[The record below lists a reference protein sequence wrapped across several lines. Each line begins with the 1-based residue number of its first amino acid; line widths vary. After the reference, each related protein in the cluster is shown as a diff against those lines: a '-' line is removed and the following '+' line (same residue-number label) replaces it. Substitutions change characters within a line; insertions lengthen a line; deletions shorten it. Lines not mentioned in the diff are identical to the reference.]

1 MNKSIHRIRRILRGA
16 LVLITILVAL
26 PGSLA
31 WAEKPDWAGGKGRE
45 GRENRDQRDGRED
58 RDDRD
63 RRSGRDHREDRSDRD
78 RRSDSGLTVSIGFS
92 AAERGAIEAFYREQ
106 VREGKCP
113 PGLAKKNNGCLP
125 PGQAKA
131 WRKGQPLPSG
141 VVPRDLS
148 PELRIRLPLPPV
160 NHRYVEL
167 AGDILLV
174 AVGTAIV
181 VDAVENILR

>member
-1 MNKSIHRIRRILRGA
+1 MNKTWMRLRRVWRRL
-16 LVLITILVAL
+16 LVLLVVLVAL
-26 PGSLA
+26 PGTSA

-45 GRENRDQRDGRED
+45 NRED
-58 RDDRD
+58 RDNRDDRGNRSGKSDKGERGDKAD
-63 RRSGRDHREDRSDRD
+63 RRDSS
-78 RRSDSGLTVSIGFS
+78 SSSGLNIVIGFTAS
-92 AAERGAIEAFYREQ
+92 DRGAIEAYYRDQ
-106 VREGKCP
+106 ARAGQCP
-113 PGLAKKNNGCLP
+113 PGLAKKNNGCQP

-131 WRKGQPLPSG
+131 WRKGQALAAGLP
-141 VVPRDLS
+141 VRDLS

>member
-1 MNKSIHRIRRILRGA
+1 MNKTWMRVRRVWRRL
-16 LVLITILVAL
+16 LVLAVVLVAL
-26 PGSLA
+26 PGASA

-45 GRENRDQRDGRED
+45 NRED
-58 RDDRD
+58 RDNRDERGNRSGKPDKGDKAD
-63 RRSGRDHREDRSDRD
+63 RRDGPSS
-78 RRSDSGLTVSIGFS
+78 SGLNIVIGFTAS
-92 AAERGAIEAFYREQ
+92 DRGAIEAYYRDQ
-106 VREGKCP
+106 ARTGQCP
-113 PGLAKKNNGCLP
+113 PGLAKKNNGCQP

-131 WRKGQPLPSG
+131 WRKGQALAAGLP
-141 VVPRDLS
+141 VRDLS

-174 AVGTAIV
+174 AIGTAIV

>member
-1 MNKSIHRIRRILRGA
+1 MNQSIQYLRRVLRGS
-16 LVLITILVAL
+16 LVLLTVLVAL
-26 PGSLA
+26 PGTPALA
-31 WAEKPDWAGGKGRE
+31 DKPDWAGGKGRE
-45 GRENRDQRDGRED
+45 GRENRDD
-58 RDDRD
+58 RVERD
-63 RRSGRDHREDRSDRD
+63 RRGDAALSV
-78 RRSDSGLTVSIGFS
+78 TIGFS
-92 AAERGAIEAFYREQ
+92 SAERGAIEAFYREQ
-106 VREGKCP
+106 AREGKCP

-141 VVPRDLS
+141 LAVRDLS
-148 PELRIRLPLPPV
+148 PELRIRLPVPPV